1 MNISKILIPAL
12 VSARLLAAQEPV
24 VLLTPQLINELAE
37 EARTNN
43 AALWANRARVVA
55 AEENAKTIPLWRD
68 PEVMAGG
75 MIAEE
80 AKRADDGDL
89 IYGVQQALPVFG
101 KEKALRNAARSE
113 AAVEEADLE
122 YQFQNLRK
130 TLAQALFNA
139 ALADEVLVLS
149 RQDLAWLETLTA
161 AVEQRYQAG
170 DASQVDVL
178 RVQNERSK
186 RAEMIRSDENMRHDA
201 YVSINRL
208 LNRNLLSGWA
218 RMQLPPIPGPVPFT
232 ERLFGYASKFE
243 PKVLMMRTQIE
254 RAEAAVEASRKGRR
268 PELTAAVQG
277 RNYVRTG
284 EGRSAEIVLKMT
296 LPFFNNNKYKAAIR
310 RDEAR
315 VKEIE
320 NQLEDYIHG
329 LRAEIH
335 HLTARIDN
343 ARREALVYRDQIIPR
358 SEQALRSAEAAWQ
371 ASRDAFRDVLDAR
384 RMLIDARTM
393 YVRAVAEQYIAMSE
407 LILCC
412 GIGDFEALEMLGKK
426 DAPEIS
432 DAPPTSTPAQP

>member
-1 MNISKILIPAL
+1 MNISKALILAL
-12 VSARLLAAQEPV
+12 LSARLLAAQEPV
-24 VLLTPQLINELAE
+24 AVVLTPHLINELAE

-43 AALWANRARVVA
+43 AGLWANRARIVA

-89 IYGVQQALPVFG
+89 VYGVQQALPVFG
-101 KEKALRNAARSE
+101 KEKALRNAARSDVM
-113 AAVEEADLE
+113 VEQADLE
-122 YQFQNLRK
+122 NQFQNLRK
-130 TLAQALFNA
+130 ALAQALFNA
-139 ALADEVLVLS
+139 ALTDEVLVLS
-149 RQDLAWLETLTA
+149 RQDLAWLETLAA

-186 RAEMIRSDENMRHDA
+186 RAEMIRSDENMRHSA
-201 YVSINRL
+201 YVNVNRL
-208 LNRNLLSGWA
+208 LNRNLMSGWA

-232 ERLFGYASKFE
+232 DRLLGYASKFE
-243 PKVLMMRTQIE
+243 PKVRMMRTQIE
-254 RAEAAVEASRKGRR
+254 RAEAMVETSRKGRR
-268 PELTAAVQG
+268 PDLSAAVQG

-296 LPFFNNNKYKAAIR
+296 VPWFNNDKYKAAVR

-320 NQLEDYIHG
+320 NQLEDYVHG

-343 ARREALVYRDQIIPR
+343 ARREALLYRDQIIPR

-393 YVRAVAEQYIAMSE
+393 YVRSVAEQYLAMSE
-407 LILCC
+407 LVLCC
-412 GIGDFEALEMLGKK
+412 GIGDFEALEMLGKQ
-426 DAPEIS
+426 DHPEIS
-432 DAPPTSTPAQP
+432 DTPSQP

>member
-1 MNISKILIPAL
+1 
-12 VSARLLAAQEPV
+12 
-24 VLLTPQLINELAE
+24 
-37 EARTNN
+37 
-43 AALWANRARVVA
+43 
-55 AEENAKTIPLWRD
+55 
-68 PEVMAGG
+68 
-75 MIAEE
+75 
-80 AKRADDGDL
+80 
-89 IYGVQQALPVFG
+89 
-101 KEKALRNAARSE
+101 
-113 AAVEEADLE
+113 
-122 YQFQNLRK
+122 
-130 TLAQALFNA
+130 
-139 ALADEVLVLS
+139 LADEVLVLS

-170 DASQVDVL
+170 DASQVDLL

-208 LNRNLLSGWA
+208 LNRNLMSGWA
-218 RMQLPPIPGPVPFT
+218 RLQLPPIAESIPFS
-232 ERLFGYASKFE
+232 ERLLGYPTKYK
-243 PKVLMMRTQIE
+243 PKVRMIQRQIQ
-254 RAEAAVEASRKGRR
+254 RAEATVEASRKGKR
-268 PELTAAVQG
+268 PDLSTAVQG

-296 LPFFNNNKYKAAIR
+296 LPWINNDKYKAAIR

-343 ARREALVYRDQIIPR
+343 ARREALLYRDQIIPR

-393 YVRAVAEQYIAMSE
+393 YARAIAEQYIAMSE

-412 GIGDFEALEMLGKK
+412 GIGDLEALDMLGKE
-426 DAPEIS
+426 DHPELSNSPS
-432 DAPPTSTPAQP
+432 DPILTPALP